1 MTISTQTRIVNYSGN
16 GVTVNFAYPFKIME
30 AADLK
35 VYKQVSGVWTLQ
47 TVTTDYTITGLGAS
61 EGGTVTFVIPP
72 EIGVGNVRLLRRVQ
86 LTQLVNYILND
97 DFPAEVH
104 EGALD
109 KLTMALQDYYQES
122 MTSDQ
127 AVEFWDALSRR
138 ISNVANPVYDQDAVT
153 KAWVLSQVLTG
164 TGEAVLHE
172 LASTAPGKGSA
183 LVTYSPEGVAAIP
196 TSVQNKLRES
206 ISVKDFGAV
215 GNGITDDTDAVQAA
229 ITAAYGGSLYVP
241 EGVYLVTAVTAIDS
255 IYIYGEG
262 TLKQKPDSGTSQM
275 LLLSGSSK
283 NFSFY
288 GLRFDGNQQGQTVK
302 TGRTLSYGGI
312 GTANEVSSLVVDNC
326 TFVNGCSA
334 DIFVRNDS
342 SRTTR
347 ELVQI
352 TRCRFLAGYEATGA
366 ETATYISISSP
377 VSYLI
382 ADNVVDFLGTPAAK
396 GRSGF
401 VIQDGYSQASTDRP
415 RGAIVANIFEGV
427 GRGGTDPLG
436 CIDLYTYGET
446 ITIAGNSIN
455 RCYGRGIA
463 IKADARNIAIDG
475 NTVEGLTDLLSVSA
489 DGAIVCNT
497 SVTTTAGGI
506 VNVSGNSIYNSSS
519 DGVVFTG
526 RDSSGTY
533 FASTVNINGN
543 TVSTCTKRGINV
555 TDIDDIT
562 ITANAITGATLQ
574 SVIID
579 KVRGVANVVG
589 NTLTNCG
596 SEALRIAN
604 SGGVKGMLNAC
615 GNVFAQNSW
624 YGIQISGLTSGCI
637 SGNLIDCPT
646 FGAFSIDGVSGNLR
660 ITSNY
665 INSPTPLALGGSITG
680 AVRIDGNTLPTAIGS
695 TVRTL
700 TIAAGVIKVFSDMHL
715 VATEGGA
722 ATDDLDTING
732 GTDNVLV
739 TLFAADA
746 AKDVVVKHGTGN
758 IRLHGAVDFT
768 LNNGWDN
775 ITLRYYGGF
784 WIEVSR
790 ADIGS

>member
-1 MTISTQTRIVNYSGN
+1 MTISTTTRTVTHNGN
-16 GVTVNFAYPFKIME
+16 GVAVNFTYPFKIDD
-30 AADLK
+30 AADLL
-35 VYKQVSGVWTLQ
+35 VYLKSGSVFVLKTLG
-47 TVTTDYTITGLGAS
+47 TDYSLTGVRNPG
-61 EGGTVTFVIPP
+61 GGTVTFFVAPASAT
-72 EIGVGNVRLLRRVQ
+72 GNVRFLRRTA
-86 LTQLVNYILND
+86 LTQLVDYITND
-97 DFPAEVH
+97 DFPAEIH
-104 EGALD
+104 EAALD
-109 KLTMALQDYYQES
+109 KLTMAVQDYLGDSLTLDATADY
-122 MTSDQ
+122 
-127 AVEFWDALSRR
+127 WDAKSKV
-138 ISNVANPVYDQDAVT
+138 IKNVADPVDPQDAVNKQYIDEHYT
-153 KAWVLSQVLTG
+153 AT
-164 TGEAVLHE
+164 AVTE
-172 LASTAPGKGSA
+172 FVQSGSGAVARTASSKM
-183 LVTYSPEGVAAIP
+183 
-196 TSVQNKLRES
+196 RES

-326 TFVNGCSA
+326 TFVNGCSV

-446 ITIAGNSIN
+446 ITIVGNSIN

-463 IKADARNIAIDG
+463 IKADARNIAING

-526 RDSSGTY
+526 RDISGTY

-543 TVSTCTKRGINV
+543 TVSTCTKRGITV

-589 NTLTNCG
+589 NTFTDCG
-596 SEALRIAN
+596 SEALRIAT

-615 GNVFAQNSW
+615 GNVIAQTSW
-624 YGIQISGLTSGCI
+624 YGILISGLTSGCI
-637 SGNLIDCPT
+637 SGNLIDCT
-646 FGAFSIDGVSGNLR
+646 TSGAFFIDGVSGNLR

-665 INSPTPLALGGSITG
+665 INSPTPLTLGGSITG

>member
-1 MTISTQTRIVNYSGN
+1 MTISTTTRTVTHNGN
-16 GVTVNFAYPFKIME
+16 GVAVNFTYPFKIDD
-30 AADLK
+30 AADLL
-35 VYKQVSGVWTLQ
+35 VYLKSGSVFVLKTLG
-47 TVTTDYTITGLGAS
+47 TDYSLTGVRNPG
-61 EGGTVTFVIPP
+61 GGTVTFFVAPASAT
-72 EIGVGNVRLLRRVQ
+72 GNVRFLRRTA
-86 LTQLVNYILND
+86 LTQLVDYITND
-97 DFPAEVH
+97 DFPAEIH
-104 EGALD
+104 EAALD
-109 KLTMALQDYYQES
+109 KLTMAVQDYLGDSLTLDATADY
-122 MTSDQ
+122 
-127 AVEFWDALSRR
+127 WDAKSKV
-138 ISNVANPVYDQDAVT
+138 IKNVADPVDPQDAANKQYIDEHYTATAVT
-153 KAWVLSQVLTG
+153 EFVQSG
-164 TGEAVLHE
+164 SGAVART
-172 LASTAPGKGSA
+172 ASSKM
-183 LVTYSPEGVAAIP
+183 
-196 TSVQNKLRES
+196 RES

-326 TFVNGCSA
+326 TFVNGCSV

-446 ITIAGNSIN
+446 ITIVGNSIN

-463 IKADARNIAIDG
+463 IKADARNIAING

-526 RDSSGTY
+526 RDISGTY

-543 TVSTCTKRGINV
+543 TVSTCTKRGITV

-615 GNVFAQNSW
+615 GNVIAQNSW

-637 SGNLIDCPT
+637 SGNLIDCTT

-665 INSPTPLALGGSITG
+665 INSPTPLTLGGSITG

>member
-1 MTISTQTRIVNYSGN
+1 MTISTTTRTVTHNGN
-16 GVTVNFAYPFKIME
+16 GVAVNFTYPFKIDD
-30 AADLK
+30 AADLL
-35 VYKQVSGVWTLQ
+35 VYLKSGSVFVLKTLG
-47 TVTTDYTITGLGAS
+47 TDYSLTGVRNPG
-61 EGGTVTFVIPP
+61 GGTVTFFVAPASAT
-72 EIGVGNVRLLRRVQ
+72 GNVRFLRRTA
-86 LTQLVNYILND
+86 LTQLVDYITND
-97 DFPAEVH
+97 DFPAEIH
-104 EGALD
+104 EAALD
-109 KLTMALQDYYQES
+109 KLTMAVQDYLGDSLTLDATADY
-122 MTSDQ
+122 
-127 AVEFWDALSRR
+127 WDAKSKV
-138 ISNVANPVYDQDAVT
+138 IKNVADPVDPQDAVNKQYIDEHYT
-153 KAWVLSQVLTG
+153 AT
-164 TGEAVLHE
+164 AVTE
-172 LASTAPGKGSA
+172 FVQSGSGAVARTASSKM
-183 LVTYSPEGVAAIP
+183 
-196 TSVQNKLRES
+196 RES

-446 ITIAGNSIN
+446 ITIVGNSIN
-455 RCYGRGIA
+455 GCYGRGIA

-506 VNVSGNSIYNSSS
+506 VHVSGNSIYNSSS

-543 TVSTCTKRGINV
+543 TVSTCTKRGISV

-579 KVRGVANVVG
+579 KLRGVANVVG
-589 NTLTNCG
+589 NTLTNCA

-646 FGAFSIDGVSGNLR
+646 FGAFYIDGVSGNLR

-680 AVRIDGNTLPTAIGS
+680 AVRIEGNTLPTAIGS